1 MISKSLFSLN
11 IEELLLL
18 NLLTY
23 VLTIFSFLH
32 LKVAYKKYKSIETQ
46 NREVTFFGRMMIANT
61 ASLVIILLA
70 MIESQIIKVILG
82 ILVCVLAMIVIA
94 KIETLPIWEEE
105 EW

>member
-1 MISKSLFSLN
+1 MISKSLFSLDV
-11 IEELLLL
+11 EELLLL

-23 VLTIFSFLH
+23 VLTILSFLH

-61 ASLVIILLA
+61 ASLAIVLLA
-70 MIESQIIKVILG
+70 MIESQIIKATLG
-82 ILVCVLAMIVIA
+82 IVVCVVAIIAIA

-105 EW
+105 E